1 MPVIIFLFLTC
12 MSLFAKEITI
22 TSEDGFVMH
31 GWLDYPAQKKAHY
44 PIVFFAH
51 QFGADHTIW
60 KEMAGEFNQKGYATL
75 MVDLRGHGK
84 SIMKNGTTVKIN
96 ADTRMD
102 YIASAI
108 EESKKNVGFEKIT
121 GDLSQWLSKLSSEKE
136 IDMHKLILVGSSLGA
151 GAIIPL
157 MVEAEPIALIA
168 LSPGGGDEEAI
179 KTSLMYSETPSLF
192 IAGKDDP
199 LGAQERAIAY
209 TKEALRGSLVL
220 ISSDG
225 HGAVLLPRVKPY
237 IDGFLKLVTQ

>member
-1 MPVIIFLFLTC
+1 MPVVILLLLAC
-12 MSLFAKEITI
+12 LSLFAKEITI
-22 TSEDGFVMH
+22 TSNDGFVMH
-31 GWLDYPAQKKAHY
+31 GWLDYPAQKKAQY
-44 PIVFFAH
+44 PVVLLAH

-60 KEMAGEFNQKGYATL
+60 KEMAQEFNQKGYATL
-75 MVDLRGHGK
+75 MVDLRGHGT
-84 SIMKNGTTVKIN
+84 SIMKNGTVIKVS
-96 ADTRMD
+96 ADID
-102 YIASAI
+102 NIASAF
-108 EESKKNVGFEKIT
+108 EESKKSVGFEKIT
-121 GDLSQWLSKLSSEKE
+121 SDLSQWLTTLSSEKE

-157 MVEAEPIALIA
+157 MVEADPIALIA

-199 LGAQERAIAY
+199 LGAQDRALLY

-225 HGAVLLPRVKPY
+225 HGVVLLPRVQKY
-237 IDGFLKLVTQ
+237 IDSFLKGIH

>member
-1 MPVIIFLFLTC
+1 

-22 TSEDGFVMH
+22 TSNDGFVMH
-31 GWLDYPAQKKAHY
+31 GWLDYPAQKKAQY
-44 PIVFFAH
+44 PVVLLAH

-60 KEMAGEFNQKGYATL
+60 KEMAQEFNQKGYATL
-75 MVDLRGHGK
+75 MVDLRGHGT
-84 SIMKNGTTVKIN
+84 SIMKNGTVIKVS
-96 ADTRMD
+96 ADID
-102 YIASAI
+102 NIASAF
-108 EESKKNVGFEKIT
+108 EESKKSVGFEKISS
-121 GDLSQWLSKLSSEKE
+121 DLSQWLTTLSSEKE

-157 MVEAEPIALIA
+157 MVEADPIALIA

-199 LGAQERAIAY
+199 LGAQDRALLY

-225 HGAVLLPRVKPY
+225 HGVVLLPRVQKY
-237 IDGFLKLVTQ
+237 IDSFLKGIH

>member
-12 MSLFAKEITI
+12 MSLFAKEMTI
-22 TSEDGFVMH
+22 TSEDGFVMY
-31 GWLDYPAQKKAHY
+31 GWLDYPTQKKAHY
-44 PIVFFAH
+44 PIVLLAH

-60 KEMAGEFNQKGYATL
+60 KEMAQEFNQKGYATL

-84 SIMKNGTTVKIN
+84 SIMKNGIATKVS
-96 ADTRMD
+96 ADID
-102 YIASAI
+102 NIASAF
-108 EESKKNVGFEKIT
+108 EESRKSVGFEKIT
-121 GDLSQWLSKLSSEKE
+121 SDLSQWLNTLSGEKE

-157 MVEAEPIALIA
+157 MVEADPIALIA

-199 LGAQERAIAY
+199 LGAQERAIVY
-209 TKEALRGSLVL
+209 TNEALRGSLVL

-225 HGAVLLPRVKPY
+225 HGVVLLPRVNKY
-237 IDGFLKLVTQ
+237 IDGFLKGIH

>member
-75 MVDLRGHGK
+75 MVDLRGHGT
-84 SIMKNGTTVKIN
+84 SIMKNGTVTKVS
-96 ADTRMD
+96 ADID
-102 YIASAI
+102 NIASAF
-108 EESKKNVGFEKIT
+108 EESRKSVGFEKIT
-121 GDLSQWLSKLSSEKE
+121 SDLAQWLNRLSSEKE

-157 MVEAEPIALIA
+157 MVEADPIALIA

-192 IAGKDDP
+192 IAGKDDT

-225 HGAVLLPRVKPY
+225 HGVVLLPRVKPY
-237 IDGFLKLVTQ
+237 IDGFLKLVTK

>member
-1 MPVIIFLFLTC
+1 MPVVILLLFACL
-12 MSLFAKEITI
+12 SLFAKEITI
-22 TSEDGFVMH
+22 TSNDGFVMH

-44 PIVFFAH
+44 PVVLLAH

-60 KEMAGEFNQKGYATL
+60 KEMAQEFNQKGYATL
-75 MVDLRGHGK
+75 MVDLRGHGT
-84 SIMKNGTTVKIN
+84 SIMKNGTVTKIS

-102 YIASAI
+102 HIASAI
-108 EESKKNVGFEKIT
+108 EESRKNVGFEKIT
-121 GDLSQWLSKLSSEKE
+121 SDLSQWLGTLSSEKE

-157 MVEAEPIALIA
+157 MVEFEPIALIA
-168 LSPGGGDEEAI
+168 LSPGGGDAEAI
-179 KTSLMYSETPSLF
+179 KTSLMYAETPSLF

-199 LGAQERAIAY
+199 LGAQDRAIAY

-225 HGAVLLPRVKPY
+225 HGVVLLPRVKNY
-237 IDGFLKLVTQ
+237 IDSFLKGIH

>member
-12 MSLFAKEITI
+12 MSLFAKEMTI

-31 GWLDYPAQKKAHY
+31 GWLDYPAQKKANY

-60 KEMAGEFNQKGYATL
+60 KEMAREFNQKGYATL

-84 SIMKNGTTVKIN
+84 SIMKNGAVTKVSVDIDN
-96 ADTRMD
+96 
-102 YIASAI
+102 IASAF
-108 EESKKNVGFEKIT
+108 EESKKSVGFEKIT
-121 GDLSQWLSKLSSEKE
+121 SDLSQWLTTLSSEKE

-157 MVEAEPIALIA
+157 MVEFEPIALIA
-168 LSPGGGDEEAI
+168 LSPGGGDVEAI

-192 IAGKDDP
+192 IAGKDDA

-225 HGAVLLPRVKPY
+225 HGVVLLPRVKPY
-237 IDGFLKLVTQ
+237 IDGFLKLVTK

>member
-44 PIVFFAH
+44 PIVLFAH

-75 MVDLRGHGK
+75 MVDIRGHGK
-84 SIMKNGTTVKIN
+84 SIMKNGIATKVS
-96 ADTRMD
+96 ADID
-102 YIASAI
+102 NIASAL
-108 EESKKNVGFEKIT
+108 EESRKSVRFEKIT
-121 GDLSQWLSKLSSEKE
+121 SDLSQWLNKLSGEKE

-157 MVEAEPIALIA
+157 MVEADPIALIA

-192 IAGKDDP
+192 IAGKDDT

-225 HGAVLLPRVKPY
+225 HGVVLLPRVKPY
-237 IDGFLKLVTQ
+237 IDGFLKLVTK

>member
-1 MPVIIFLFLTC
+1 MHLVILLALMCF
-12 MSLFAKEITI
+12 SLFAKELTI
-22 TSEDGFVMH
+22 TSDDGFVMH
-31 GWLDYPAQKKAHY
+31 GWLDYPTKKEAHY
-44 PIVFFAH
+44 PVVLFAH

-60 KEMAGEFNQKGYATL
+60 NEMAKEFNQKGYATL

-84 SIMKNGTTVKIN
+84 SIMKNGTVTKIS

-102 YIASAI
+102 HIASAI
-108 EESKKNVGFEKIT
+108 EESRKNVGFEKIT
-121 GDLSQWLSKLSSEKE
+121 SDLSQWLSRLSNEKE

-157 MVEAEPIALIA
+157 MVETDPIALIA
-168 LSPGGGDEEAI
+168 LSPGGGDAEAI

-199 LGAQERAIAY
+199 LGAQERATLY

-225 HGAVLLPRVKPY
+225 HGAVLLPRVKNY
-237 IDGFLKLVTQ
+237 IDSFLKMNH

>member
-1 MPVIIFLFLTC
+1 

-22 TSEDGFVMH
+22 TSNDGFVMH
-31 GWLDYPAQKKAHY
+31 GWLDYPAQKKAQY
-44 PIVFFAH
+44 PVVLLAH

-60 KEMAGEFNQKGYATL
+60 KEMAQEFNQKGYATL
-75 MVDLRGHGK
+75 MVDLRGHGT
-84 SIMKNGTTVKIN
+84 SIMKNGTVIKVS
-96 ADTRMD
+96 ADID
-102 YIASAI
+102 NIASAF
-108 EESKKNVGFEKIT
+108 EESKKSVGFEKIT
-121 GDLSQWLSKLSSEKE
+121 SDLSQWLTTLSSEKE

-157 MVEAEPIALIA
+157 MVEADPIALIA

-199 LGAQERAIAY
+199 LGAQDRALLY

-225 HGAVLLPRVKPY
+225 HGVVLLPRVQKY
-237 IDGFLKLVTQ
+237 IDSFLKGIH